1 MCDVFGEIWGVV
13 CGVQCFLKDEA
24 RPHEHFLQPFYSL
37 ISVISAIQ

>member
-1 MCDVFGEIWGVV
+1 MCCVWGDLGG
-13 CGVQCFLKDEA
+13 GVQCFLKDEA